1 MRRKDREVTGA
12 AAIDDII
19 NRCYCCRLG
28 LCDEGEVYIVP
39 LSFGYEMIN
48 GGYVFYF
55 HGANEGRKL
64 DIICK
69 NPHAGFEMDTN
80 YALNEAEAACGY
92 SARFQSIIGKG
103 IASIVTGRE
112 EKLHGLRLLMEHYAG
127 KGERSFDERAVN
139 AVTVFKLEVTELSCK
154 EHK

>member
-1 MRRKDREVTGA
+1 MRRKDREVTEA
-12 AAIDDII
+12 AAIEGLIS
-19 NRCYCCRLG
+19 RCNCCRLG

-39 LSFGYEMIN
+39 LSFGYELRSD
-48 GGYVFYF
+48 GYVLYF

-64 DIICK
+64 DLIRK
-69 NPHAGFEMDTN
+69 NPKAGFEMDTN

-92 SARFQSIIGKG
+92 SARFQSIIGNG
-103 IASIVTGRE
+103 IVSIVTERE
-112 EKLHGLRLLMEHYAG
+112 EKLHGLCLLMEHYAG
-127 KGERSFDERAVN
+127 KDAWSFDERAVN